1 MKKLSH
7 ILLLLIFAGLLT
19 SAGVHK
25 YYVAVFQMDH
35 KPEKKT
41 IQITGRIFIDDLE
54 KTLNTKHGK
63 TFYLATEKELPE
75 TTNTLKQYLLDKIT
89 VKVNGKAAPVTFLAK
104 EVDDDIL
111 VCYLTVSAPK
121 KVTSIEV
128 RNTVLQEMF
137 REQQNMINTKV
148 NNERKSLLLT
158 HDTPSGTVTF

>member
-7 ILLLLIFAGLLT
+7 ILLFLIFAGLLT

-25 YYVAVFQMDH
+25 YYIAVFQMDH

-41 IQITGRIFIDDLE
+41 MQITGRIFIDDLE
-54 KTLNTKHGK
+54 KTLNARYGK
-63 TFYLATEKELPE
+63 TFYLATTKELPE
-75 TTNTLKQYLLDKIT
+75 TTNTVKQYLLDKIT
-89 VKVNGKAAPVTFLAK
+89 VKVNGKSAPVTFLAK

-111 VCYLTVSAPK
+111 VCYLTVPAPK
-121 KVTSIEV
+121 KVTSIQV
-128 RNTVLQEMF
+128 RNTVLQDMF

>member
-41 IQITGRIFIDDLE
+41 IQVTGRIFTDDLE
-54 KTLNTKHGK
+54 KTLNAKYGK
-63 TFYLATEKELPE
+63 TFYLATTKELPE
-75 TTNTLKQYLLDKIT
+75 TATTVKQYLLDKIT
-89 VKVNGKAAPVTFLAK
+89 VKVNGKSAHVTFLAK

-111 VCYLTVSAPK
+111 VCYLTVPAPK

-158 HDTPSGTVTF
+158 QDTPSGTVTF

>member
-1 MKKLSH
+1 MKNALRY
-7 ILLLLIFAGLLT
+7 ILLVTLTLSLT

-25 YYVAVFQMDH
+25 YYVAVFQMEH

-54 KTLNTKHGK
+54 KTLNAKYGK
-63 TFYLATEKELPE
+63 TFYLATTKELPE
-75 TTNTLKQYLLDKIT
+75 TTNTVKQYLLDKIT
-89 VKVNGKAAPVTFLAK
+89 VRVNGKSAPVTFLAK

-111 VCYLTVSAPK
+111 VCYLTVPAPK

-148 NNERKSLLLT
+148 SNERKSLLLT

>member
-1 MKKLSH
+1 MKKLFGIFTL
-7 ILLLLIFAGLLT
+7 ILLASLLT

-54 KTLNTKHGK
+54 KTLKAKYGK
-63 TFYLATEKELPE
+63 TFYLATTKELPE
-75 TTNTLKQYLLDKIT
+75 TTNTVKQYLLDKIT
-89 VKVNGKAAPVTFLAK
+89 VKVNGKLAPVTFLAK

-111 VCYLTVSAPK
+111 VCYLTVPAPK

-128 RNTVLQEMF
+128 RNTVLQDMF

>member
-7 ILLLLIFAGLLT
+7 TLLLLIFAGLLT

-41 IQITGRIFIDDLE
+41 IQITGRIFIEDLE
-54 KTLNTKHGK
+54 KTLNAKYSK
-63 TFYLATEKELPE
+63 TFYLATTKELPE
-75 TTNTLKQYLLDKIT
+75 TTNTVKQYLLDKIT
-89 VKVNGKAAPVTFLAK
+89 VKVNGKSAPVTFLAK

-111 VCYLTVSAPK
+111 VCYLTVPAPK

-128 RNTVLQEMF
+128 RNTVLQDMF

-158 HDTPSGTVTF
+158 QDTPSGTVTF